1 VVMNGDFENFRFPV
15 IINPKLLTLSR
26 NKMAK
31 IRIAI
36 NGFGRIGRAAF
47 KVAEKHPKLEVVG
60 INDTSNTE
68 VLAYL
73 LKYDSVY
80 GRYGKEVSFDENNLI
95 VNKTKIPTSSEMDPA
110 LLKWTNLKVDVVLEC
125 TGRFT
130 NQGLASGH
138 IKAGAKKVI
147 VSAPTN
153 GGDMETFLLGVNSK
167 DYKNEK
173 IISNASCTTNCIA
186 PVASVL
192 QENFG
197 IAKGMMTTVHAY
209 TAEQRL
215 VDSGPP
221 SLKSDFRRGRAAGV
235 NIVPTSTG
243 AAVSTT
249 EVIKG
254 IQGKFDGIAL
264 RVPVAVGSLSDFTV
278 VLKKK
283 TTAEEVNKIFES
295 AVKKAKYKNILGVT
309 RDPFVSSD
317 IIGDPRS
324 AVVDLTL
331 TKVVDGDLLKI
342 LAWYDNEWGYANR
355 LVEEAEMIG

>member
-1 VVMNGDFENFRFPV
+1 
-15 IINPKLLTLSR
+15 
-26 NKMAK
+26 MAK

-47 KVAEKHPKLEVVG
+47 KVAVKNPKLEVVG
-60 INDTSNTE
+60 INDTSSTK
-68 VLAYL
+68 VLAYM

-80 GRYGKEVSFDENNLI
+80 GRYEADVTFDENNLI
-95 VNKTKIPTSSEMDPA
+95 VNKVKIPASAEREPV
-110 LLKWTNLKVDVVLEC
+110 LLKWADLKVDVVLEC

-130 NQGLASGH
+130 KQGAASAH

-147 VSAPTN
+147 VSAPTK
-153 GGDMETFLLGVNSK
+153 GGDIETFLLGVNSEN
-167 DYKNEK
+167 YKNED

-209 TAEQRL
+209 TAEQKL
-215 VDSGPP
+215 VDSSPP
-221 SLKSDFRRGRAAGV
+221 ALKTDFRRGRSAAI

-243 AAVSTT
+243 AAVSTAQ
-249 EVIKG
+249 VVSG
-254 IQGKFDGIAL
+254 IAGKFDGIAL

-283 TTAEEVNKIFES
+283 TTVEEVNKIFER
-295 AVKKAKYKNILGVT
+295 AAETKKYKNILGVT
-309 RDPFVSSD
+309 RDPLVSSD
-317 IIGDPRS
+317 IIGDPHS

-331 TKVVDGDLLKI
+331 TKVVDGDLLKV

-355 LVEEAEMIG
+355 LVEEAEMVG